1 MKDDTDT
8 DHSAGH
14 AKEEAKLDDIVTQN
28 HSPGSDLCNVKISA
42 S

>member
-14 AKEEAKLDDIVTQN
+14 AKEEAKLDEIVTQN
-28 HSPGSDLCNVKISA
+28 HSP
-42 S
+42 